1 MATGGAPTAFDT
13 ASYEVEIHRID
24 DHGEQVFTHAG
35 TSSGADDRLVFA
47 YAAWTGNGAGTHV
60 GIAHGD
66 DGKIDEEVDLSDGE

>member
-1 MATGGAPTAFDT
+1 MATGVAPTAFDT
-13 ASYEVEIHRID
+13 AIYEVEIHRID
-24 DHGEQVFTHAG
+24 DYGEQVFTHAA

-66 DGKIDEEVDLSDGE
+66 DGKVDEEVDLSDVE